1 MSLRGTK
8 CRSNLVGIDCFIE
21 LRPLRND
28 EVIIMYRINFSFSKK
43 GLMRYISHLDL
54 MRLFTRAM
62 RRAELPLKMSEGFSP
77 HPKLSLKR
85 ALKLGVESEH
95 EEASIVLRFPV
106 ELDDFKNRLQ
116 KKLPE
121 GISLKDVQGNFN

>member
-1 MSLRGTK
+1 
-8 CRSNLVGIDCFIE
+8 
-21 LRPLRND
+21 
-28 EVIIMYRINFSFSKK
+28 MYRINFVFSKK

-54 MRLFTRAM
+54 MRLFARAM

-77 HPKLSLKR
+77 HPKLSLQR
-85 ALKLGVESEH
+85 ALKLGIESEH
-95 EEASIVLRFPV
+95 EEASIILRFPV
-106 ELDDFKNRLQ
+106 TPEEFKDRLQ

>member
-1 MSLRGTK
+1 
-8 CRSNLVGIDCFIE
+8 
-21 LRPLRND
+21 
-28 EVIIMYRINFSFSKK
+28 
-43 GLMRYISHLDL
+43 MRYISHLDL

-85 ALKLGVESEH
+85 ALKLGVESEQ
-95 EEASIVLRFPV
+95 EEAAIVLKYPV
-106 ELDDFKNRLQ
+106 ELEDFKNRLQ

>member
-1 MSLRGTK
+1 VYK
-8 CRSNLVGIDCFIE
+8 V
-21 LRPLRND
+21 
-28 EVIIMYRINFSFSKK
+28 NFVFSKK

-54 MRLFTRAM
+54 MRLFARAL

-85 ALKLGVESEH
+85 ALKLGVESEN
-95 EEASIVLRFPV
+95 EEASIILRFPV
-106 ELDDFKNRLQ
+106 EPAEFKERLQ